1 MTTEQKSVAGKP
13 TMTVAQIMERH
24 TKSRVY
30 VVRSLQRGWL
40 KGHKV
45 LMGSTKVEQ
54 WVAFTADVEAWRKSA
69 ESHKSPKAQFA
80 GTPRQLKDLSDWVSD
95 PATKIEDI
103 AALRKSLEAL
113 REAK

>member
-1 MTTEQKSVAGKP
+1 MAENKVRT
-13 TMTVAQIMERH
+13 TMTVAQIMERYD
-24 TKSRVY
+24 KSSVY
-30 VVRSLQRGWL
+30 VKRALQRGWL
-40 KGHKV
+40 KGHKA

-54 WVAFTADVEAWRKSA
+54 WLAYTVDVEAWRKSA